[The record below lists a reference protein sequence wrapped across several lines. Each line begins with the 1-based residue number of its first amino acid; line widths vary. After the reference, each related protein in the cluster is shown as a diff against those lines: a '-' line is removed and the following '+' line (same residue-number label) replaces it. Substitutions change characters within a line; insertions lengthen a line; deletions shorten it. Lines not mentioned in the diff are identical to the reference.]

1 MTEGHRFTFAETGP
15 SQITAEVVGRFIAAF
30 QQKDPSVVPDL
41 VAANCVMEV
50 MQPAPN
56 GQRIEGYEANVAFW
70 QAMVADPGGT
80 FEVEDVVICGDRA
93 TNRWRYR
100 FAEGEENSVRGVT
113 LITVRDGK
121 ITEALAYAKTAPRTA
136 LGQDGATASP
146 AADQTTSEVIRRYND
161 AFQRHD
167 PALLSALIAED
178 CVIENSTPAPNGS
191 RHVGKKA
198 CLELWSRIA
207 TLPGTHFDLE
217 EVFVAGERAI
227 IRWRLRWGE
236 GESNSVRG
244 VNVMRVRDGRIV
256 EAFGY
261 SKGA

>member
-1 MTEGHRFTFAETGP
+1 L
-15 SQITAEVVGRFIAAF
+15 
-30 QQKDPSVVPDL
+30 VPDL
-41 VAANCVMEV
+41 VAADCVMEA

-56 GQRIEGYEANVAFW
+56 GQRVEGYEANVAFW

-100 FAEGEENSVRGVT
+100 FGEDEESTVRGVT
-113 LITVRDGK
+113 LIVVRDGR
-121 ITEALAYAKTAPRTA
+121 IAEALAYAKTAPRTA
-136 LGQDGATASP
+136 LGQDGASAPS
-146 AADQTTSEVIRRYND
+146 AGGHTTSEVIRRFND

-167 PALLSALIAED
+167 PTLLSELIAAD

-191 RHVGKKA
+191 RHVGRKA

-207 TLPGTHFDLE
+207 TSPGTHFDLE
-217 EVFVAGERAI
+217 EVFVAGERAV

-244 VNVMRVRDGRIV
+244 VNVMRVRDGLIV
-256 EAFGY
+256 EALGY